1 MPRCQP
7 EPYRTVAGFFVR
19 RLLTALV
26 SVVLASAVV
35 FAAVLAVP
43 GDPAAIILGVTAS
56 PDALAA
62 LRTQLGLDVPAPERY
77 LRWLAGL
84 ARGDLGDSLQYR
96 RPVSALV
103 ADRLHLSVTLALGAA
118 LVATLVA
125 VPLGVI
131 AALRRGTLLDPLVVL
146 ASQVGAAVPSFWLG
160 LLLILLF
167 AVELRWLPAGGF
179 PGWEAGPVATTR
191 ALLLPVLALGLGQAA
206 VMTRMTRAALLDV
219 LGQDYV
225 RTARAKGLG
234 PLSVIG
240 KHALRNAMVTLV
252 TILGLSLTNVF
263 IGSIVIEQVFALPG
277 LGRLALAAIGNRDFP
292 LVQGVVL
299 LYASTIVLLSF
310 LVDVSYGWL
319 DPRIRYA

>member
-1 MPRCQP
+1 M
-7 EPYRTVAGFFVR
+7 AGFFVR

-26 SVVLASAVV
+26 SIVLASAVV

-77 LRWLAGL
+77 VRWLAGL
-84 ARGDLGDSLQYR
+84 ARGDLGDSLQYQ

-103 ADRLHLSVTLALGAA
+103 ADRLHLSVALALGAA

-125 VPLGVI
+125 VPLGVF
-131 AALRRGTLLDPLVVL
+131 AALRRGTLLDPLMVL

-179 PGWEAGPVATTR
+179 PGWEAGPAAVTR
-191 ALLLPVLALGLGQAA
+191 ALVLPVLALGLGQAA

-234 PLSVIG
+234 ALSVIS

-252 TILGLSLTNVF
+252 TILGLSLTTVF

>member
-1 MPRCQP
+1 
-7 EPYRTVAGFFVR
+7 VAAFLTH

-62 LRTQLGLDVPAPERY
+62 LRSQLGLDVPPAERY
-77 LRWLAGL
+77 VRWLAGL
-84 ARGDLGDSLQYR
+84 VRGDMGASLQYQ
-96 RPVSALV
+96 RPVAALI
-103 ADRLHLSVTLALGAA
+103 ADRLALSVTLALGAA
-118 LVATLVA
+118 MVATVLA
-125 VPLGVI
+125 VPLGVL
-131 AALRRGTLLDPLVVL
+131 AALRRGTALDPLLVL
-146 ASQVGAAVPSFWLG
+146 ASQLGAAVPSFWLG
-160 LLLILLF
+160 LLLILTF
-167 AVELRWLPAGGF
+167 SVELRWLPAGGF
-179 PGWEAGPVATTR
+179 PGWDAGPAAVTR
-191 ALLLPVLALGLGQAA
+191 ALLLPILALGLGQAA

-234 PLSVIG
+234 RASVIG

-277 LGRLALAAIGNRDFP
+277 LGRLALSAIGNRDFP

-299 LYASTIVLLSF
+299 LYASAIVLLSF

>member
-1 MPRCQP
+1 M
-7 EPYRTVAGFFVR
+7 AGFLTH

-62 LRTQLGLDVPAPERY
+62 LRKELGLDVPPAERY
-77 LRWLAGL
+77 VRWLAGL
-84 ARGDLGDSLQYR
+84 VRGDLGASLQYQ
-96 RPVSALV
+96 RPVAALI
-103 ADRLHLSVTLALGAA
+103 ADRLPLSMTLALGAA
-118 LVATLVA
+118 LVATVLA
-125 VPLGVI
+125 VPMGVF
-131 AALRRGTLLDPLVVL
+131 AALRRGTALDPLVVL
-146 ASQVGAAVPSFWLG
+146 VSQVGAAVPSFWLG
-160 LLLILLF
+160 LLLILTF
-167 AVELRWLPAGGF
+167 SVELRWLPAGGF
-179 PGWEAGPVATTR
+179 PGWDAGPAAVTR
-191 ALLLPVLALGLGQAA
+191 ALLLPILALGLGQAA
-206 VMTRMTRAALLDV
+206 VITRMTRAALLDV

-234 PLSVIG
+234 LVSVVG
-240 KHALRNAMVTLV
+240 KHALRNAMLTLV

-299 LYASTIVLLSF
+299 LYASAIVLLSF

>member
-1 MPRCQP
+1 M
-7 EPYRTVAGFFVR
+7 AAFFVK

-26 SVVLASAVV
+26 SIVLASAVV
-35 FAAVLAVP
+35 FAAVLAIP

-56 PDALAA
+56 PDALSA
-62 LRTQLGLDVPAPERY
+62 LRTQLGLDVPAPQRY
-77 LRWLAGL
+77 LQWLAGL
-84 ARGDLGDSLQYR
+84 VRGDLGTSLQYER
-96 RPVSALV
+96 AVRALV
-103 ADRLHLSVTLALGAA
+103 ADRVPLSVALAVGAA
-118 LVATLVA
+118 LLATLLA
-125 VPLGVI
+125 VPVGVFT
-131 AALRRGTLLDPLVVL
+131 ALRRGTLLDPLVVL

-160 LLLILLF
+160 LLLILVF
-167 AVELRWLPAGGF
+167 SVELRLLPAGGF
-179 PGWEAGPVATTR
+179 PGWEAGALAAWR

-206 VMTRMTRAALLDV
+206 VMVRMTRAALLDV

-234 PLSVIG
+234 ATSVVW

-263 IGSIVIEQVFALPG
+263 IGSIIIEQVFALPG
-277 LGRLALAAIGNRDFP
+277 LGRLALSAIGNRDFP

-310 LVDVSYGWL
+310 LVDLSYGWL

>member
-1 MPRCQP
+1 M
-7 EPYRTVAGFFVR
+7 AAFFVR

-26 SVVLASAVV
+26 SIVLASAVV
-35 FAAVLAVP
+35 FAAVLAIP

-56 PDALAA
+56 PDALSA
-62 LRTQLGLDVPAPERY
+62 LRTQLGLDVPAPQRY
-77 LRWLAGL
+77 LQWLAGL
-84 ARGDLGDSLQYR
+84 VRGDLGTSLQYER
-96 RPVSALV
+96 AVSALV
-103 ADRLHLSVTLALGAA
+103 ADRVPLSVALAVGAA
-118 LVATLVA
+118 LLATLLA
-125 VPLGVI
+125 VPVGVF

-160 LLLILLF
+160 LLLILVF
-167 AVELRWLPAGGF
+167 SVELRLLPAGGF
-179 PGWEAGPVATTR
+179 PGWEAGALAAWR

-206 VMTRMTRAALLDV
+206 VMVRMTRAALLDV

-234 PLSVIG
+234 ATSVVW

-263 IGSIVIEQVFALPG
+263 IGSIIIEQVFALPG
-277 LGRLALAAIGNRDFP
+277 LGRLALSAIGNRDFP

-310 LVDVSYGWL
+310 LVDLSYGWL

>member
-1 MPRCQP
+1 M
-7 EPYRTVAGFFVR
+7 AGFLTH

-62 LRTQLGLDVPAPERY
+62 LRSQLGLDVPPAERY
-77 LRWLAGL
+77 VRWLAGL
-84 ARGDLGDSLQYR
+84 VRGDMGASLQYQ
-96 RPVSALV
+96 RPVAALI
-103 ADRLHLSVTLALGAA
+103 ADRLALSVTLALGAA
-118 LVATLVA
+118 LVATVLA
-125 VPLGVI
+125 VPLGVF
-131 AALRRGTLLDPLVVL
+131 AALRRGTALDPLLVL
-146 ASQVGAAVPSFWLG
+146 ASQLGAAVPSFWLG
-160 LLLILLF
+160 LLLILTF
-167 AVELRWLPAGGF
+167 SVELRWLPAGGF
-179 PGWEAGPVATTR
+179 PGWDAGPAAVAR
-191 ALLLPVLALGLGQAA
+191 ALLLPILALGLGQAA

-234 PLSVIG
+234 RTSVIG

-277 LGRLALAAIGNRDFP
+277 LGRLVLSAIGNRDFP

-299 LYASTIVLLSF
+299 LYASAIVLLSF

>member
-1 MPRCQP
+1 M
-7 EPYRTVAGFFVR
+7 AAFFVR

-26 SVVLASAVV
+26 SIVLASAVV
-35 FAAVLAVP
+35 FAAVLAIP

-56 PDALAA
+56 PDALSA
-62 LRTQLGLDVPAPERY
+62 LRTQLGLDVPAPQRY
-77 LRWLAGL
+77 LQWLAGL
-84 ARGDLGDSLQYR
+84 VRGDLGTSLQYER
-96 RPVSALV
+96 AVSALV
-103 ADRLHLSVTLALGAA
+103 ADRVPLSVALAVGAA
-118 LVATLVA
+118 LLATLLA
-125 VPLGVI
+125 VPVGVFT
-131 AALRRGTLLDPLVVL
+131 ALRRGTLLDPLVVL

-160 LLLILLF
+160 LLLILVF
-167 AVELRWLPAGGF
+167 SVELRLLPAGGF
-179 PGWEAGPVATTR
+179 PGWEAGALAAWR

-206 VMTRMTRAALLDV
+206 VMVRMTRAALLDV

-234 PLSVIG
+234 ATSVVW

-263 IGSIVIEQVFALPG
+263 IGSIIIEQVFALPG
-277 LGRLALAAIGNRDFP
+277 LGRLALSAIGNRDFP

-310 LVDVSYGWL
+310 LVDLSYGWL

>member
-1 MPRCQP
+1 M
-7 EPYRTVAGFFVR
+7 AGFFVR

-26 SVVLASAVV
+26 SIVLASAVV

-77 LRWLAGL
+77 VRWLAGL
-84 ARGDLGDSLQYR
+84 ARGDLGDSLQYQ

-103 ADRLHLSVTLALGAA
+103 ADRLHLSVALALGAA

-125 VPLGVI
+125 VPLGVF
-131 AALRRGTLLDPLVVL
+131 AALRRGTLLDPLMVL

-179 PGWEAGPVATTR
+179 PGWEAGPAAVTR
-191 ALLLPVLALGLGQAA
+191 ALVLPVLALGLGQAA

-234 PLSVIG
+234 ALSVIG

-252 TILGLSLTNVF
+252 TILGLSLTTVF

>member
-1 MPRCQP
+1 M
-7 EPYRTVAGFFVR
+7 AGFFVR

-26 SVVLASAVV
+26 SIVLASAVV

-77 LRWLAGL
+77 VRWLAGL
-84 ARGDLGDSLQYR
+84 ARADLGDSLQYQ
-96 RPVSALV
+96 RPVRALV

-125 VPLGVI
+125 VPLGVF
-131 AALRRGTLLDPLVVL
+131 AALRRGTLLDPLLVL

-179 PGWEAGPVATTR
+179 PGWEAGPTAVAR
-191 ALLLPVLALGLGQAA
+191 ALVLPVLALGLGQAA

-252 TILGLSLTNVF
+252 TILGLSLSNVF

-277 LGRLALAAIGNRDFP
+277 LGRLVLTAIGNRDFP